1 MPSEQLWSSIPPLP
15 AIPGDAAP
23 RRGSAGVL
31 LVVGGVLSVVAGLV
45 WWLWPSISAFGDPLL
60 VGVGF
65 RGAADGGTVVV
76 VGPRTAAEMTTIAV
90 HARGHATDPQD
101 TAPPVLWQIDRVGP
115 TPPGWDGDVELG
127 KVPQG
132 FVQTV
137 APVAGWRAR
146 AADVWVENA
155 CSFGSGTVPNGAL
168 RTDEVVVDGDAVMT
182 EKEFRSDD
190 AGFSPCLDDDAPRTD
205 SRGLALSAAG
215 VGLLVLGPV
224 LRRRR

>member
-1 MPSEQLWSSIPPLP
+1 MPVVSERVS
-15 AIPGDAAP
+15 
-23 RRGSAGVL
+23 RRERTAGVAL
-31 LVVGGVLSVVAGLV
+31 LVVGIASLVGGLV

-65 RGAADGGTVVV
+65 RGAPDGGTVVV

-90 HARGHATDPQD
+90 HARGRATDPKD
-101 TAPPVLWQIDRVGP
+101 TAPPVLWRIDRVGL
-115 TPPGWDGDVELG
+115 TPPGRDGDVELG
-127 KVPQG
+127 KVPPG
-132 FVQTV
+132 FVETV
-137 APVAGWRAR
+137 APATGWRER

-155 CSFGSGTVPNGAL
+155 CSFGSGPVPNGAL
-168 RTDEVVVDGDAVMT
+168 RTDEVVVDGDTVMT

-190 AGFSPCLDDDAPRTD
+190 LGFSPCLDDDSPRTD
-205 SRGLALSAAG
+205 ARGLALSAAG